1 MNTQKRSSKALH
13 RKTRKKGGERP
24 IVSYI
29 NTYANETDRSKFEST
44 LDVLIK
50 QLRARTFRQAS
61 IIQISTTLKESDYNY
76 LIGKLDKNK
85 LIALFVK
92 LTNTK
97 DIQPLT
103 HIRNN
108 ILANASK
115 KNIQKLYKDVFQ
127 VKGNAYLLD
136 LEKDMDNK
144 PIFSNKNKLKNGY
157 NNFIKHIDKET
168 IEGMIVLEVN
178 KTAYQKG
185 DSVVKTDD
193 SSIHIFKDGNKA
205 SDYHIPILNI
215 IRNNI
220 DPKYE
225 AKIMSADNVSDIK
238 QDKTRIDKFTETV
251 FGDRTV
257 GKVNKIVKEAD
268 VKTLMKIIT
277 KLNFDDIEN
286 IEIFEQYAI
295 ALNKTIGEKLNNRNR
310 IIRGYIEEVLNYSDV
325 TGYLNINKFFHMINA
340 ENLIR
345 MILVF
350 LKEDKD
356 TGKKKKGGASREGHL
371 ILNSDQLDDY
381 TVREIINKCM
391 TYEKFGIYGYD
402 VVSIKLNNKTEFI
415 TKKLFIQM
423 LIEDD
428 FITLEETEIMDAK
441 RRKLL
446 SKDPFFN
453 PLFANE
459 DIKSYAILN
468 RIFVAND
475 MTAKKQTGGAIIP
488 NFIQSNRIVGY
499 NDKDRIK
506 YMNELC
512 NRLNVF
518 LDNQG
523 QTRIFNSNLNSLEDD
538 ILVNETETNINNAI
552 TYLQTNMTLPYSA
565 HAHFEKYTA
574 AYKRVFELDKKS
586 VLELFFVGIFDTST
600 RGYYANSTLREN
612 MTEIKKMKTEQIIE
626 KFRYLA
632 KRNRLTSEK
641 YVHVKWDKPKDMS
654 PEQYLL
660 EEANHKAKQLVD
672 PNELDHMVYRLSVK
686 DIKKIKDT
694 NKNYKTGDKENWVN
708 SPKYTPG
715 KGYYVGSR
723 VKMRH
728 ENKDAYSKWPGW
740 KDKIGTVVK
749 VHQETY
755 NNIDKNTFDPTME
768 TEKFIPMVVNTKADP
783 KGANLELNT
792 EIMRLIHPKHYQ
804 HIFINLKPQAL
815 TSVIRSILKSQRV
828 RSLSAMRHKLMSGFV
843 HKVMRNIRDRVHI
856 YVFDFEGINRFTNP
870 MIKSLFLDQF
880 QTKHRFREKFVALL
894 QNDNEKMLEYY
905 KLYDTFIR
913 DEAIYYFKVLAGTD
927 TTELVDEAGKLKGIY
942 EKLKEAHET
951 WTYDLFSIAFQNKKE
966 DVKNIFKKLQKI
978 IDKARGIID
987 NTDVDGPITEAN
999 TLLEDATGKAKQL
1012 VTGETK
1018 SDETKS
1024 DETKTSEQIE
1034 KENQMKDLDDQR
1046 TAKLKE
1052 KELLQIQDAQER
1064 EQLRIEKL
1072 KTKPG
1077 IFQKESFQEI
1087 FRKLEEIHKKNTTKG
1102 KDQKENLKRRKMD
1115 IYKDVADM
1123 YVNAVCK
1130 KKDGTD
1136 QGGTDANE
1144 CKATNDPENKDIP
1157 KDTYRKEKI
1166 FALIKALEH
1175 PSFVSYVQ
1183 AQDKLISIESNE
1195 SETIPEFTE
1204 SSDQKTPEKKVQL
1217 KLDETRKLVVA
1228 ILKKYNSENFLD
1240 FDEMLYRFFPRT
1252 FDVDFRGFSSIPDR
1266 IQKKTELSLKGHRS
1280 ELEEDGK
1287 QKFGRLVPNI
1297 NITYPNGFMEQIL
1310 GSMLDVEN
1318 FLTSY
1323 SRTGDKTREKEI
1335 DVPVVAEKLTATEN
1349 QFYPGAHIGESEPED
1364 NAPNPSKDVNIDNTS
1379 GPVTKVPS

>member
-29 NTYANETDRSKFEST
+29 NTYANETDPSKFEST
-44 LDVLIK
+44 LNVLIK
-50 QLRARTFRQAS
+50 QLRTRTFRQAS
-61 IIQISTTLKESDYNY
+61 IIQMSTTLKESDYNH
-76 LIGKLDKNK
+76 LIDKLDKDK
-85 LIALFVK
+85 LTALFEK
-92 LTNTK
+92 LTKTK

-108 ILANASK
+108 ILANANK
-115 KNIQKLYKDVFQ
+115 DNIQKLYKDVFEG
-127 VKGNAYLLD
+127 KPYLLD
-136 LEKDMDNK
+136 LEKDMNNK
-144 PIFSNKNKLKNGY
+144 SIFSNKNKLKNGY
-157 NNFIKHIDKET
+157 NNFIKHIEQAKIKD
-168 IEGMIVLEVN
+168 M
-178 KTAYQKG
+178 KTWKVEKDYQIG
-185 DSVVKTDD
+185 DSVVKSDN
-193 SSIHIFKDGNKA
+193 SSKHIFKTSNDAKQ
-205 SDYHIPILNI
+205 YHIPILNI

-225 AKIMSADNVSDIK
+225 AKIMSADDVSDIK
-238 QDKTRIDKFTETV
+238 PDKTRIDRFTETV
-251 FGDRTV
+251 FDDRTV
-257 GKVNKIVKEAD
+257 GKINKIVKEAD
-268 VKTLMKIIT
+268 VNTLINIIT
-277 KLNFDDIEN
+277 KLNFDDTDN
-286 IEIFEQYAI
+286 IKIFEQYAI

-310 IIRGYIEEVLNYSDV
+310 IIRGYIEEVLNYTDAP
-325 TGYLNINKFFHMINA
+325 TINKFFHMINA

-356 TGKKKKGGASREGHL
+356 TGKKKKGCASTEGHL
-371 ILNSDQLDDY
+371 ILNSEKLDDY

-402 VVSIKLNNKTEFI
+402 VVTIKLNNKTEFI

-428 FITLEETEIMDAK
+428 FITLDKRDSKNPEIMDAK
-441 RRKLL
+441 KRKSLN
-446 SKDPFFN
+446 KDPFFN
-453 PLFANE
+453 PVSANE

-523 QTRIFNSNLNSLEDD
+523 QARIFNSNLNSLEDD
-538 ILVNETETNINNAI
+538 ILIGETETNINNAI
-552 TYLQTNMTLPYSA
+552 EYLQTNMTLPYSA

-612 MTEIKKMKTEQIIE
+612 MTEIKKMKPEQIIE

-672 PNELDHMVYRLSVK
+672 PNELDYMVDRLSVK
-686 DIKKIKDT
+686 DIKKVKDIT
-694 NKNYKTGDKENWVN
+694 TDHKPDGNWVD

-715 KGYYVGSR
+715 KGYYVGTR
-723 VKMRH
+723 VKMRD
-728 ENKDAYSKWPGW
+728 ENKDAYLKWPGW
-740 KDKIGTVVK
+740 KDKYGTVVK

-755 NNIDKNTFDPTME
+755 IDKNTFDPTME

-804 HIFINLKPQAL
+804 HIFINLDPQAL

-880 QTKHRFREKFVALL
+880 QTKHLFREKFVALL
-894 QNDNEKMLEYY
+894 QNDNEKMLDYY

-913 DEAIYYFKVLAGTD
+913 DEAIYYFKVKQHIVARTD
-927 TTELVDEAGKLKGIY
+927 TKGLVEEAAKIEDIYKKLKD
-942 EKLKEAHET
+942 AHET
-951 WTYDLFSIAFQNKKE
+951 WTYDLFTIAFQNKKE

-1018 SDETKS
+1018 PDQ
-1024 DETKTSEQIE
+1024 TKTSEQ
-1034 KENQMKDLDDQR
+1034 KELDDQR
-1046 TAKLKE
+1046 TAKLNE
-1052 KELLQIQDAQER
+1052 KELLKTQAE
-1064 EQLRIEKL
+1064 EENKQLRIEKL

-1102 KDQKENLKRRKMD
+1102 DENLKRRKMD

-1136 QGGTDANE
+1136 QDGTDMNE
-1144 CKATNDPENKDIP
+1144 CKAANDPENKDI
-1157 KDTYRKEKI
+1157 KIDTYRKEKI

-1175 PSFVSYVQ
+1175 PNFVSYVQ
-1183 AQDKLISIESNE
+1183 AQYKLVSIESNE
-1195 SETIPEFTE
+1195 SETNLE
-1204 SSDQKTPEKKVQL
+1204 SAESNHQTPPEKKVQL

-1266 IQKKTELSLKGHRS
+1266 IQKKTEMSLKGHRS

-1297 NITYPNGFMEQIL
+1297 NVTYPNGFMEQIL

-1364 NAPNPSKDVNIDNTS
+1364 NTNTSSDVNINNTDTQHS
-1379 GPVTKVPS
+1379 N